1 MKIEKLAD
9 NKIRIIVNL
18 EELEIKNINL
28 DDFIMNNIESQ
39 KFFLE
44 ILNRA
49 EKEIGFKTNNC
60 KLLIETFSSLDDFFV
75 FTITKFSKNNK
86 SKSNLKFKTNKRNN
100 LLKNPIYEFA
110 SFEEFCYLCFALNKH
125 NITLNNIAKKI
136 SLYLYDNTYYLIFS
150 DLNLANK
157 NLKQILLI
165 ISEFSSIVK
174 NNHFDAKLF
183 EYGKPIIKQN
193 AFKTGIKYFV

>member
-1 MKIEKLAD
+1 MKIEKLTE
-9 NKIRIIVNL
+9 NKIRIIVDL
-18 EELEIKNINL
+18 EELKTKNINL
-28 DDFIMNNIESQ
+28 DDFIMNNMESQ

-44 ILNRA
+44 ILNKA

-60 KLLIETFSSLDDFFV
+60 KLLIETFSSLNDFFV

-86 SKSNLKFKTNKRNN
+86 NKSNLKFKANKKNN
-100 LLKNPIYEFA
+100 LLKNPIYKFA
-110 SFEEFCYLCFALNKH
+110 SFEEFCCLCFALNKH

-136 SLYLYDNTYYLIFS
+136 SLYLYNNTYYLILS
-150 DLNLANK
+150 KLNLENR
-157 NLKQILLI
+157 NLRQILLLL
-165 ISEFSSIVK
+165 SEFSSIIK
-174 NNHFDAKLF
+174 DYNFDAKLL